1 MSHGLNLDWID
12 DRDDDQQKIYEED
25 FYKWTLWDNIVP
37 KVLRG
42 FLIGQTLDT

>member
-12 DRDDDQQKIYEED
+12 DRDDDQQKIYEERED

-37 KVLRG
+37 KSFKEVSDR
-42 FLIGQTLDT
+42 THS